1 MPTEGRFFPEHAAG
15 LTLEEVARQKS
26 LGRQN
31 TAPEK
36 ITRTNG
42 QIVKD
47 NLATLFNFYNFLIA
61 LFLLLVGAYANIAFI
76 SIIVVNIAIGVAQE
90 IHAKNLVEKLSLMNM
105 PKTTVVRGGAILE
118 APVEELVLDDVVIFD
133 GGRQISVDS
142 VVLYGEA
149 EVNESL
155 LTGESDLVAKKP
167 GDHLLSGSFVVSG
180 KCYARVEH
188 VGIDNYA
195 AAIAHEAKKHKEVNS
210 ELLRSMRKVTNFT
223 SFLIVPLGACL
234 FLEAFFWRRD
244 DLQFAVVS
252 SAAALLGMLPK
263 GLVLLISVAL
273 ASGVIALAK
282 RKILVQEL
290 FALES
295 LAHVDIL
302 CLDKTGTI
310 TEGKMS
316 VQAVHVLEGAG
327 TPLPFERLIGS
338 FLGNSDD
345 NNATYLALKEYFAV
359 NGDLPAARKIPFSS
373 QRKWSAV
380 TFAGGGTLVLGA
392 PERLSE
398 APLPEAAARA
408 EAAGGRVLMAG
419 YGERPPIGNELP
431 GLVPLAYIVLSDPVR
446 RNAPETLAYFKE
458 QGVEIKIISG
468 DNPLT
473 VSAIAKNA
481 GLETYANFVD
491 MSGYAEESD
500 VKRAAAEY
508 SVFGRVSPLQKKL
521 IVRAL
526 KEAGHIV
533 AMAGDGVNDVLALRE
548 ADCSVALAGG
558 SDAARQV
565 SKLVLLNSD
574 FSSLLYVLAEGR
586 RVVNNITRAAG
597 IFFVKTIYSVLL
609 SALCVVFNIPFPLI
623 PLQGTLMDLTIEGF
637 PSFSM
642 SFQKDNKKI
651 TGTFLRTV
659 LRRAFPNALAV
670 ILAVLATH
678 FAAARFGLAR
688 IESITIL
695 YGIIGFIGVQAVFK
709 ASRPFDRFR
718 AVLCAATTIGFFGGM
733 LLFHE
738 FLLIKVPQGR
748 TLTILIVMAAASL
761 PAERLF
767 ALITD
772 RIMAEGGAKRAS

>member
-1 MPTEGRFFPEHAAG
+1 LPTEERFFPEYTTG
-15 LTLEEVARQKS
+15 LTLAEVARQKS

-42 QIVKD
+42 QIIKD
-47 NLATLFNFYNFLIA
+47 NLFTLFNFYNFLIA
-61 LFLLLVGAYANIAFI
+61 FLLLLVGAYANIAFI
-76 SIIVVNIAIGVAQE
+76 SIIIVNIAIGIAQE
-90 IHAKNLVEKLSLMNM
+90 IQAKNLVEELSLMNM
-105 PKTTVVRGGAILE
+105 PKTTTVRGGAIQE

-133 GGRQISVDS
+133 AGRQISVDS
-142 VVLYGEA
+142 IVLYGEA

-155 LTGESDLVAKKP
+155 LTGESDLVTKKP
-167 GDHLLSGSFVVSG
+167 GDRLLSGSFTVSG

-223 SFLIVPLGACL
+223 SFLIIPLGACL
-234 FLEAFFWRRD
+234 FLEAFFWRQD
-244 DLQFAVVS
+244 DLELAVVS

-316 VQAVHVLEGAG
+316 VQAVHLLNTAG
-327 TPLPFERLIGS
+327 VPHPFERLMGS

-345 NNATYLALKEYFAV
+345 NNATYLALKEYFVV
-359 NGDLPAARKIPFSS
+359 NGDLPAVRKIPFSS
-373 QRKWSAV
+373 QRKWSV
-380 TFAGGGTLVLGA
+380 MTFAAAGTLALGA
-392 PERLSE
+392 PDRLSE
-398 APLPEAAARA
+398 ASLPEDVARA
-408 EAAGGRVLMAG
+408 EADGGRVLMVG
-419 YGERPPIGNELP
+419 YSARPLANNELP
-431 GLVPLAYIVLSDPVR
+431 KLTPLAYIVLSDPVR
-446 RNAPETLAYFKE
+446 RNAPETLAYFKA

-473 VSAIAKNA
+473 VSAIAKKA

-491 MSGYAEESD
+491 MSEYVQESD
-500 VKRAAAEY
+500 IKRAAVKY
-508 SVFGRVSPLQKKL
+508 SVFGRVSPQQKKL
-521 IVRAL
+521 IVKAL
-526 KEAGHIV
+526 KEDGHTV
-533 AMAGDGVNDVLALRE
+533 AMTGDGVNDVLALRE
-548 ADCSVALAGG
+548 ADCSVALAEG

-651 TGTFLRTV
+651 TGAFLPTV
-659 LRRAFPNALAV
+659 LRRAFPNALTV
-670 ILAVLATH
+670 ILAVLSTH
-678 FAAARFGLAR
+678 FLAARFDLAR
-688 IESITIL
+688 VESITIL
-695 YGIIGFIGVQAVFK
+695 YGLIGFIGVQAVFK
-709 ASRPFDRFR
+709 ASRPFDKFR
-718 AVLCAATTIGFFGGM
+718 AVLCAATTVGFFGGM
-733 LLFHE
+733 LFFHE
-738 FLLIKVPQGR
+738 FLLIKVPQGL
-748 TLTILIVMAAASL
+748 TLTIFTVLAAASL

-767 ALITD
+767 ALIVD
-772 RIMAEGGAKRAS
+772 KIMAQGGAKRAG